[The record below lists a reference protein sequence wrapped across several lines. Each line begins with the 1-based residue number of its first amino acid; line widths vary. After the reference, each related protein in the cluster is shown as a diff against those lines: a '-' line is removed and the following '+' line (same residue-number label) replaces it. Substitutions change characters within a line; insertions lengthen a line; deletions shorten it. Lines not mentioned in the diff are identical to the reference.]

1 MDLVN
6 VGATWLH
13 LIATVAL
20 LGYYGIVGLLV
31 VPVLWRIVPARELG
45 DSIASVERRA
55 FPVIIGSLAVFLAT
69 GVYLMGVDPQYG
81 GVGDVS
87 GSAWA
92 TLFLVK
98 HLVVLGMVGVGVYID
113 ALIVRR
119 FALPEATD
127 QAAVRRLEVA
137 AGFMTA
143 LGAVVLLLTAAG
155 QAS

>member
-45 DSIASVERRA
+45 VSIASVERRA

-127 QAAVRRLEVA
+127 HAAVRRLEVA